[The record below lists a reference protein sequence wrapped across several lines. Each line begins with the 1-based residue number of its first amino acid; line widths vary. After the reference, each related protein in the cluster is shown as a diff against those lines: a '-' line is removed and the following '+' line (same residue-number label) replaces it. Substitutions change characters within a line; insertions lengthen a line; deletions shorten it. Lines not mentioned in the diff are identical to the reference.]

1 MLKHI
6 FLFILICLAIA
17 AGAFFYLSRGDTAR
31 LSVAELSG
39 REPQLTAPRK
49 EFIPTANIA
58 KAVGWKAN
66 EKPVAPKGLMV
77 ERFADGLAHPQPML
91 RLGTGAILVAE
102 PGRPMREVGG
112 FHGLFLNLLWGQG
125 GGS

>member
-66 EKPVAPKGLMV
+66 GKPVAPKGLMF
-77 ERFADGLAHPQPML
+77 ERFADGLAHD
-91 RLGTGAILVAE
+91 RKSVVEGTRVSVRVDLG
-102 PGRPMREVGG
+102 GRRIIKKK
-112 FHGLFLNLLWGQG
+112 NN
-125 GGS
+125 

>member
-31 LSVAELSG
+31 LSVAPLSG
-39 REPQLTAPRK
+39 REPPLTAPRK
-49 EFIPTANIA
+49 ELIPTANIA

-66 EKPVAPKGLMV
+66 ETPVAPKGLLA
-77 ERFADGLAHPQPML
+77 ERFADGLAPPRSML
-91 RLGTGAILVAE
+91 SLGTGQIHIAE
-102 PGRPMREVGG
+102 TARSNARGAG
-112 FHGLFLNLLWGQG
+112 N
-125 GGS
+125 GSISRS